1 MCVCISLLA
10 MFGWLIRLISHFRE
24 RNAKLRKAQK
34 LYRTTNKTNHTQHH
48 RQHKPSQD
56 VTPQKWCTSRAFDSQ
71 TKTKELL
78 EQNRRSCM
86 NETKKLCPEITTEA
100 LDNSEPTD
108 DAILQHHTKRKSER
122 HHRLGNVRQRCNEK
136 QTTKR
141 NKQ

>member
-1 MCVCISLLA
+1 MYVFHCWRCSVGLFDS
-10 MFGWLIRLISHFRE
+10 FLIFVSVM
-24 RNAKLRKAQK
+24 RNYAKHKNCTGRQ
-34 LYRTTNKTNHTQHH
+34 TKTNHTQHH

-122 HHRLGNVRQRCNEK
+122 HHRLGNVRQHCNEQ